1 MIVSAFIMPFILSLN
16 TMFTFNNNLIE
27 TILISIPWS
36 LLFAIS
42 CHYSVGIIFWQIT
55 YFYLICFYLDLKL
68 KNLNKTLENL
78 SLKTNYKR
86 RCFVILSRI
95 DTLYREIFV
104 YNKQYWNQFL
114 LLFCLTYATVICTL
128 VYGAVY
134 GSMNFILSF
143 IISFAAIT
151 HSSIFAIVILSASMV
166 SSQTS
171 RTKKLLTDYY
181 IKLDKLKSKDS
192 ILKLKASFFFKI
204 VF

>member
-16 TMFTFNNNLIE
+16 AMFTFNNNLIE

-68 KNLNKTLENL
+68 KNLNKTIKNL
-78 SLKTNYKR
+78 SLKINYKR
-86 RCFVILSRI
+86 ILSQI
-95 DTLYREIFV
+95 DLLYREISV

-128 VYGAVY
+128 VYGAIF
-134 GSMNFILSF
+134 GSMNFILRF

-151 HSSIFAIVILSASMV
+151 HSSIFAIVILSASKV

-171 RTKKLLTDYY
+171 RTHKLLTDYY
-181 IKLDKLKSKDS
+181 IKRDKLKSNNS
-192 ILKLKASFFFKI
+192 ILKLKASLFKK
-204 VF
+204 

>member
-1 MIVSAFIMPFILSLN
+1 MIVSALIMPFILSLN
-16 TMFTFNNNLIE
+16 AMFTFNNNLIE

-68 KNLNKTLENL
+68 KNLNKILGNL
-78 SLKTNYKR
+78 ILKTNNKR
-86 RCFVILSRI
+86 KSVEILSRI
-95 DTLYREIFV
+95 DSLYREISV

-128 VYGAVY
+128 VYGAIY
-134 GSMNFILSF
+134 GSMNFILRF

-171 RTKKLLTDYY
+171 RTHKLLTDYY
-181 IKLDKLKSKDS
+181 IKLDKLKSNNS
-192 ILKLKASFFFKI
+192 ILKLKASFFF
-204 VF
+204 